1 MAAFICITYSI
12 SIHLYRAGSIFL
24 QSGASIA
31 ETFNYFK
38 EIRNNILTT
47 RYLDNI
53 DAIYEREHLR
63 PTFNLNTDQCVICR
77 KIKSAKM
84 CDVVTGSVDFLQI
97 ERAEEAIEN
106 GNRQVSK
113 SSVAMI
119 HFVKPYKMIFSLL

>member
-12 SIHLYRAGSIFL
+12 SIHLYRAGCIFL

-38 EIRNNILTT
+38 NIRNQIQIT

-53 DAIYEREHLR
+53 DAIYEQEHLCQ
-63 PTFNLNTDQCVICR
+63 TFNLSNQCVICR
-77 KIKSAKM
+77 KNKSVKM
-84 CDVVTGSVDFLQI
+84 CDIVTGSVDFNQI
-97 ERAEEAIEN
+97 ERAQEAIEN

-113 SSVAMI
+113 
-119 HFVKPYKMIFSLL
+119 FD